1 MSLLRLYGRVLGL
14 LAGDRLV
21 AIGLAIANVALAGL
35 LFLEPV
41 LFGRVVD
48 VLSHSAA
55 MTRDLVWD
63 QALALLALWGAVG
76 LSGIGANVAVS
87 LLADRMAHRNRLY
100 CMHRYFEHV
109 IALPLSFHG
118 DIQSGRLMK
127 VMLVGTDNLF
137 SMWLSFFRDHLSTFV
152 AVLILLP
159 LTLAMNWRLAL
170 LLIALVVVFSVLTS
184 FVIQKTEHAQGQ
196 VERYQSRLAG
206 NAQDALANVMVVQSF
221 TRLNS
226 EARMFGD
233 IVRQV
238 LDHQFPVLNWWAIV
252 NVLTRAASTLTTI
265 SIFVLGTFL
274 HLNGKATVGEIVS
287 FMGFAT
293 LLVTKLE
300 SAVAFCSRL
309 LFQAPAIEEFF
320 EVMDATSS
328 VPEKPGALVL
338 GRVQGAVAFEQVAF
352 AYPGGP
358 RILNEVDFVAPPG
371 RTLALVGQTGAGK
384 STAMALLQRLW
395 DPVEGRVTV
404 DGHDLR
410 DITLESLRRN
420 TGVVFQ
426 ESMLFN
432 RTIRDNLL
440 VGRPE
445 ATQEELETACRMAEA
460 HDFVIRQ
467 PHGYDTLV
475 GERGASLSG
484 GQRQRLAIARA
495 LLKDPPILILDEAT
509 SALDAATEAR
519 VQRALKALMA
529 GRTTFIIAHR
539 LSTVRDADEIL
550 VFEGGRIAERGSFD
564 ALVRQGGRF
573 AELVRTQL
581 NTDATPAPPAA
592 EPVPEVAAAAAVPL
606 KQAER
611 VKSAG
616 PQAPKAKRQR
626 GKGRNPRPTD

>member
-1 MSLLRLYGRVLGL
+1 MRGTVRNATALVHTVPGRKAIRDRRMHLFRLYGRVLGL
-14 LAGDRLV
+14 LAADRWV
-21 AIGLAIANVALAGL
+21 AIGLTAANAALAGL

-48 VLSHSAA
+48 VLSHSASMA
-55 MTRDLVWD
+55 RSTVWE

-87 LLADRMAHRNRLY
+87 LLADRMAHRNRLTA
-100 CMHRYFEHV
+100 MHRFFEHV

-118 DIQSGRLMK
+118 DVQSGRLMK
-127 VMLVGTDNLF
+127 VMLVGSDNLF
-137 SMWLSFFRDHLSTFV
+137 SMWLSFFRDHMSTFV
-152 AVLILLP
+152 AILVLLP
-159 LTLAMNWRLAL
+159 LTLAMNWRLSL
-170 LLIALVVVFSVLTS
+170 LLIGLVLVFSIITA
-184 FVIQKTEHAQGQ
+184 FVIQKTEAAQGE
-196 VERYQSRLAG
+196 VERFQSRLAG

-238 LDHQFPVLNWWAIV
+238 LDHQFPVLNWWAVV

-265 SIFVLGTFL
+265 SIFILGTVL
-274 HLNGKATVGEIVS
+274 HLDGKATVGEIVS

-293 LLVTKLE
+293 LLVGKLE
-300 SAVAFCSRL
+300 GAVAFVSRL
-309 LFQAPAIEEFF
+309 VFQAPAIQEFF

-328 VPEKPGALVL
+328 VPEKPNALAL
-338 GRVQGAVAFEQVAF
+338 GRVEGAVAFERVAF

-358 RILNEVDFVAPPG
+358 RILTDVDFVAPPG

-395 DPVEGRVTV
+395 DPIEGRITV

-445 ATQEELETACRMAEA
+445 ATQEELEAACRMAEA
-460 HDFVIRQ
+460 HDFIIRQ
-467 PHGYDTLV
+467 PRGYDTLV
-475 GERGASLSG
+475 GERGSSLSG

-550 VFEGGRIAERGSFD
+550 VFEGGRIVERGGFD
-564 ALVRQGGRF
+564 ALVHAGGRF

-581 NTDATPAPPAA
+581 NTDPPAP
-592 EPVPEVAAAAAVPL
+592 AAAAV
-606 KQAER
+606 KAAE
-611 VKSAG
+611 
-616 PQAPKAKRQR
+616 
-626 GKGRNPRPTD
+626 